1 MRVEL
6 DQALDAILESP
17 GVVFL
22 LGDIDSGKTTVGFE
36 LLQAAVRAGI
46 PSALVDADIA
56 QTTVGPPTTVGLKLL
71 PDEHSLSSPLAEA
84 DRLGFVGALSP
95 RGHLLPHVAN
105 SAKLVDAARSGGAKL
120 VVLDTTGLVSG
131 IYGQTLKFHK
141 MDLVQPDYV
150 LALSRGGELDPVVG
164 IAHRFTNAQV
174 FEVESPAQVRERSAE
189 ERMAHREK
197 KLASYFARGSSRWKV
212 KPTVFMPTLPSE
224 FDLSLLEGLVV
235 GMEDGSGQ
243 CVGIGALEYDPDEE
257 ILRMVSPVTEGVR
270 GLRLGSVKI
279 DTAGRFNG
287 VVNLSQLFRSE

>member
-6 DQALDAILESP
+6 DQSLEAVLENP

-22 LGDIDSGKTTVGFE
+22 LGDIDSGKTTIGFE
-36 LLQAAVRAGI
+36 LLQRAVRVGI

-56 QTTVGPPTTVGLKLL
+56 QTTVGPPTTVGLKLF
-71 PDEHSLSSPLAEA
+71 PDQAALSAPLADA

-95 RGHLLPHVAN
+95 RGYLLPHVAA
-105 SAKLVDAARSGGAKL
+105 SAKLVNAARAGGAKL
-120 VVLDTTGLVSG
+120 IVLDTTGLVSG

-150 LALSRGGELDPVVG
+150 IALSRGGELEPVVG
-164 IAHRFTNAQV
+164 IAHRFTQAEV
-174 FEVESPAQVRERSAE
+174 FEAESPAQVQVRSAE

-197 KLASYFARGSSRWKV
+197 KLAAYFARGSSRWKV

-224 FDLSLLEGLVV
+224 FDLSLLDELVV
-235 GMEDGSGQ
+235 GMESGTGE
-243 CVGIGALEYDPDEE
+243 CVGIGVLEYDPDEE

-279 DTAGRFNG
+279 DPAGRFNG

>member
-1 MRVEL
+1 MKVEL
-6 DQALDAILESP
+6 EQSLAAVLESP

-56 QTTVGPPTTVGLKLL
+56 QTTVGPPTTVGLKIF
-71 PDEHSLSSPLAEA
+71 PDESSLSAPLSEA

-95 RGHLLPHVAN
+95 RGHLLPQVAN
-105 SAKLVDAARSGGAKL
+105 SAKLVDAARARGAKL
-120 VVLDTTGLVSG
+120 IVLDTTGLVSG

-150 LALSRGGELDPVVG
+150 IALSRGGELDPVVG

-174 FEVESPAQVRERSAE
+174 FEAESPPQVRVRSAE

-197 KLASYFARGSSRWKV
+197 KFAAYFARGSSRWKV
-212 KPTVFMPTLPSE
+212 KATVFMPTLPSE
-224 FDLSLLEGLVV
+224 FELGMLEGLVV
-235 GMEDGSGQ
+235 GMENGAGE